1 MRFLGS
7 IVLAVTLTAQEPRFG
22 AQSRLV
28 LVPTTVTDA
37 RGRTI
42 EGLETTD
49 FMLLDNGRP
58 QKLTVDTI
66 GTGVAPIALVVAV
79 QASGISKA
87 VLEKVSKIGAMIRP
101 LVTGERGC
109 AAAVSFSERIDWI
122 QACTSN
128 GDDMERALEKMR
140 PGADKSSRMLDA
152 VQQSIERL
160 QQHPN
165 SHRVLLLISESR
177 DRGSEAALEQVAVAA
192 QTAGVTV
199 YAATYSAFKTAFTRK
214 APPETEPLTLNH
226 PKTPTDE
233 TGTVSGGPPEC
244 NPVAC
249 PDPPMPPPEQR
260 VDILGGIGELV
271 RLGKTNTTEA
281 LAKGTGGAI
290 FPFTRLRGL
299 EEAIEKLGAELHAQ
313 YVLSFTPDAPASG
326 YHRLEVRVVS
336 GDFRVRAR
344 PGYWTGQAS
353 GKMNP

>member
-1 MRFLGS
+1 MPMKCLVS
-7 IVLAVTLTAQEPRFG
+7 LVLAAALTAQEPRFG

-42 EGLETTD
+42 DGLETTD
-49 FMLLDNGRP
+49 FMVLDNGKP

-87 VLEKVSKIGAMIRP
+87 VLDKVRKIGGMIQP
-101 LVTGERGC
+101 IVTGNRGC
-109 AAAVSFSERIDWI
+109 AAVVSFSERIVWM
-122 QACTSN
+122 QECTSN
-128 GDDMERALEKMR
+128 DDALAQALEQIR
-140 PGADKSSRMLDA
+140 PGANKSARMLDA
-152 VQQSIERL
+152 VEQSIERL
-160 QQHPN
+160 QKHPN

-177 DRGSEAALEQVAVAA
+177 DRGSDTALEQVAVAA

-199 YAATYSAFKTAFTRK
+199 YAATYSAFKTGFTSK

-226 PKTPTDE
+226 PKMPTDE

-249 PDPPMPPPEQR
+249 PDPAMPPLEQR
-260 VDILGGIGELV
+260 VDVKGGIGELV
-271 RLGKTNTTEA
+271 RLGKTNTSEA
-281 LAKGTGGAI
+281 LTKGTGGAI
-290 FPFTRLRGL
+290 FPFTRLKGL
-299 EEAIEKLGAELHAQ
+299 EEAIEKLGTELHSQ
-313 YVLSFTPDAPASG
+313 YLLSFTPDNPASG
-326 YHRLEVRVVS
+326 YHRLEVRVAG

-344 PGYWTGQAS
+344 PGYWTGQA
-353 GKMNP
+353 GGQP